1 MTEKKRF
8 LVRST
13 AVGVSR
19 PISGRVRQKKQKAP
33 KKNKNKNKKIETKN
47 NFFSLK
53 KKPKKTEK
61 KTKKKK
67 RSGALIAKH
76 RAGGSSPGH
85 WQIKK
90 ELTQNQ
96 LNQQG
101 T

>member
-47 NFFSLK
+47 NFFFFK
-53 KKPKKTEK
+53 KKAKKNRK
-61 KTKKKK
+61 KNKKKEK
-67 RSGALIAKH
+67 VRGVNCQA
-76 RAGGSSPGH
+76 PGRR
-85 WQIKK
+85 KFART
-90 ELTQNQ
+90 LAN
-96 LNQQG
+96 
-101 T
+101 